1 MTKWQLCKLRQFCAC
16 FQHGDACKGSS
27 SFRAIA
33 LNSSDSLHRNVLILC
48 LHHKQ
53 LKISFFFTDFYFAG
67 GGGGAGVVSN
77 MPCLLPILVLLKTSI
92 VVRTASA
99 TPVLLIKVG
108 YKGVYIMITRT
119 CFSDVKLVLQNNY
132 RL

>member
-1 MTKWQLCKLRQFCAC
+1 
-16 FQHGDACKGSS
+16 
-27 SFRAIA
+27 
-33 LNSSDSLHRNVLILC
+33 
-48 LHHKQ
+48 
-53 LKISFFFTDFYFAG
+53 
-67 GGGGAGVVSN
+67 

-108 YKGVYIMITRT
+108 HKGVYITRT